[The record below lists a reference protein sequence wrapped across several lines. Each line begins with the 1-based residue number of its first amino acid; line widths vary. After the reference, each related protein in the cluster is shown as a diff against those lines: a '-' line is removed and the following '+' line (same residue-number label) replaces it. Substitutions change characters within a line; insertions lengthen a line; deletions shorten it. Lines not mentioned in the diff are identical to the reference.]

1 MLKDPYRAG
10 LSSFSRKLLVD
21 VVSCSIW
28 SSPSLF
34 GMLLRGE
41 VIKRHNVFAAN
52 RVVLG
57 GRLFPLLSPDYVF
70 FTQRIVPFD
79 NPTIA
84 LLGEGVPK

>member
-1 MLKDPYRAG
+1 
-10 LSSFSRKLLVD
+10 
-21 VVSCSIW
+21 
-28 SSPSLF
+28 
-34 GMLLRGE
+34 MLLRGE

-79 NPTIA
+79 NPTTA